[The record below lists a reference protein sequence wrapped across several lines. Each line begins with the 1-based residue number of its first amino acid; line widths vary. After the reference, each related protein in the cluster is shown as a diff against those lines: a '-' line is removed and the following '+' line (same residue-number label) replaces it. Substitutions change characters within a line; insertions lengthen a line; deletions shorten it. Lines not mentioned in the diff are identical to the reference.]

1 MKKSIIKPVIL
12 IFALLVLTGGIYAAV
27 RLCGPEV
34 KEPLTPG
41 ELRVHSESWDY
52 VSYTLSQ
59 EDTEAVYAILTDAA
73 WEEQHYAEYLPTHTL
88 VIGETKYLFD
98 FGEYFYKGFNIIY
111 ESPDGTVQTGRTQK
125 DETLIRK
132 IEAIFAKY
140 E

>member
-27 RLCGPEV
+27 RLWNPGE
-34 KEPLTPG
+34 KPLSPG
-41 ELRVHSESWDY
+41 ELRVHSGSWDY

-59 EDTEAVYAILTDAA
+59 EDTEAVYALLTDAA
-73 WEEQHYAEYLPTHTL
+73 WEEQHYAEHLPTHTL

-111 ESPDGTVQTGRTQK
+111 EGPDGTVQTGRTQK

>member
-1 MKKSIIKPVIL
+1 MKKPIL
-12 IFALLVLTGGIYAAV
+12 TALLIILALIILAGGIYAAV
-27 RLCGPEV
+27 RLCGPEA

-41 ELRVHSESWDY
+41 ELRVHSGSWDY

-59 EDTEAVYAILTDAA
+59 EDTDAVYDLLTDAT
-73 WEEQHYAEYLPTHTL
+73 WEEQYYAEYVPTHTL
-88 VIGETKYLFD
+88 VIGDVKYLFN

-111 ESPDGTVQTGRTQK
+111 EGPDGTVQTGRTQK